1 MLEDLLIR
9 RQVEGNSLYLIVHR
23 EDKWHGK
30 ETRPSLGLG
39 SCDIFELN
47 LKAEADS
54 WSWKLMPEV
63 KGQTKTQSWKLNI
76 EANSWKLKLKAEA
89 ELSYYLTIVLPY
101 SPSIS
106 SNLNYSSDST

>member
-39 SCDIFELN
+39 SIFELN

-54 WSWKLMPEV
+54 
-63 KGQTKTQSWKLNI
+63 
-76 EANSWKLKLKAEA
+76 
-89 ELSYYLTIVLPY
+89 
-101 SPSIS
+101 
-106 SNLNYSSDST
+106 

>member
-89 ELSYYLTIVLPY
+89 ESW
-101 SPSIS
+101 
-106 SNLNYSSDST
+106 N